1 MSWLHSIKRIERT
14 KILVLFYHM
23 QPVLD
28 GRKPSL
34 EPQLLEFT
42 EKEVAEEYAEALQL
56 LHRQLHDP
64 DIERLYHQT
73 L

>member
-1 MSWLHSIKRIERT
+1 MLQAQMVLTTGGLRYVLKLGDHWINLSWLHSIKRIERN

-23 QPVLD
+23 NPVLD

-42 EKEVAEEYAEALQL
+42 EREVAE
-56 LHRQLHDP
+56 
-64 DIERLYHQT
+64 
-73 L
+73 